1 MNISLT
7 NMDKIMNVAEIK
19 QNYLDAIEAEQQ
31 AKNTYVDA
39 LIDNILPLI
48 NHEQA
53 NRSGV
58 ITILDE
64 SDSIIDLPIDENLRI
79 DILHIFRTRILYEHG
94 WAFSQLQQRTHY
106 LLQFRKV
113 SHQIA
118 EFIKNATEYISDHK
132 FTKESFF
139 PDASTEEYKKNVDE
153 FWEDA
158 IAELAYEGYKVY
170 KLGTDS
176 IIVNK

>member
-7 NMDKIMNVAEIK
+7 DMDKIMNVAEIK

-39 LIDNILPLI
+39 LISDVLPLI
-48 NHEQA
+48 NNERT
-53 NRSGV
+53 NRKGV
-58 ITILDE
+58 VSILNED
-64 SDSIIDLPIDENLRI
+64 DSIIDLPIDENLRN

-94 WAFSQLQQRTHY
+94 WSFSQLQQKTHC
-106 LLQFRKV
+106 LIQFRKV
-113 SHQIA
+113 SHQIV

-139 PDASTEEYKKNVDE
+139 PDASTDEYKKNVDE